1 MLIYMK
7 KLRNNMKVISFAINE
22 EEYAILKQ
30 YVEESDT
37 KIYTF
42 AKSAVINELERVTG
56 FKYNKS
62 TKNHSIL

>member
-1 MLIYMK
+1 
-7 KLRNNMKVISFAINE
+7 MKVISFAINE

-30 YVEESDT
+30 YVDETNS

-42 AKSAVINELERVTG
+42 AKSAVINQLERVTG

-62 TKNHSIL
+62 TKNHFIP